1 MINTNPGTVA
11 IPKSRRKKNNNAKGK
26 TSQNPKPRQNNIK
39 FRDSILGKL
48 IIAFLI
54 MIGSKLSNLFERAS
68 TIFRLLIE
76 TKRYVSVLSMINLI
90 FVILIHKLNYKLSY
104 PLYVGIYLGLT
115 ALNII
120 LPRVYKGK
128 LARFSILD
136 VIVVLF
142 NLELT
147 YLFVNTGV
155 RSMFAFRYVYP
166 PISFLVINILVTL
179 LEKAKFERFIPKY
192 KKAKK
197 EEKLLGEEKNNK

>member
-1 MINTNPGTVA
+1 MTNTNPGTVA

-26 TSQNPKPRQNNIK
+26 TSQNKKPRQNNIK

-76 TKRYVSVLSMINLI
+76 TKRYVSVLSMINFI

-115 ALNII
+115 ALNIT

-128 LARFSILD
+128 LSRFSILD
-136 VIVVLF
+136 VIVVLL

-155 RSMFAFRYVYP
+155 RSMFAIRYVYP
-166 PISFLVINILVTL
+166 AISFLVINILVIYF
-179 LEKAKFERFIPKY
+179 EKKKFMNRIKR
-192 KKAKK
+192 
-197 EEKLLGEEKNNK
+197 NKRQSK

>member
-1 MINTNPGTVA
+1 METTRNRGRQEIVL
-11 IPKSRRKKNNNAKGK
+11 IPSKEENKTTKGKNKRPRKKRQGKPFIGTPFGKICLKAK
-26 TSQNPKPRQNNIK
+26 
-39 FRDSILGKL
+39 LGL
-48 IIAFLI
+48 
-54 MIGSKLSNLFERAS
+54 SKLFQRALTNL
-68 TIFRLLIE
+68 RLLIE

-179 LEKAKFERFIPKY
+179 LEKAKFERCIPKY
-192 KKAKK
+192 KKSKK
-197 EEKLLGEEKNNK
+197 RKKC